1 MNRLVLIAAA
11 VVCIGVLAS
20 PVAAQQTTD
29 TPTPDSGTDTTTPD
43 SGTDTTTPDSGTDTP
58 APDSGTDTPA
68 SDSGTDTAEPG
79 ASDRPI
85 TSPSGSPVSYD
96 SPTPTSGDGPGFG
109 AIGALVGVVLGTV
122 VVARRR
128 T

>member
-29 TPTPDSGTDTTTPD
+29 T
-43 SGTDTTTPDSGTDTP
+43 TTPDSGTDTP
-58 APDSGTDTPA
+58 AP
-68 SDSGTDTAEPG
+68 DSGTDTAEPG

>member
-20 PVAAQQTTD
+20 PVAAQQT
-29 TPTPDSGTDTTTPD
+29 
-43 SGTDTTTPDSGTDTP
+43 TDTTTPDSGTDTP